1 MSETLLLCNIIFTI
15 SMITSQEKQ
24 NGISVIHV
32 KKEYTDEEMERRKNT
47 LITRKDIKLIITED
61 TDVYSENNKLLLKF
75 RRNKINKKCIGDF
88 YTNVIGFAKKSYS
101 TNRGSVSASNTKNVL
116 ENPKVFSNVIGFMD
130 NFSPKQKYLLKQ
142 RGKTVK
148 YNVRECRFN
157 SEYPDKYARLLCFI
171 QEIDKFYKML
181 VPYCYKKQYD
191 KANDTFFRI
200 PKTSFTTITTNV
212 NFQTS
217 IHKDRGDDSEGFGNL
232 SVIEHGS
239 YDGAET
245 CFPQYGI
252 GVDVRTGDIL
262 FMDVHEWHANLPLVK
277 KTEDVIRL
285 SVVCYL
291 RYNVWKNTRNVSKEQ
306 MMRHNATVK
315 NIKGHS
321 TGARKGR
328 ETKRRIK

>member
-1 MSETLLLCNIIFTI
+1 
-15 SMITSQEKQ
+15 MITHKEIKH
-24 NGISVIHV
+24 GINIIHV
-32 KKEYTDEEMERRKNT
+32 KKECTDEEMEVRKNT
-47 LITRKDIKLIITED
+47 LINPADINLIITED
-61 TDVYSENNKLLLKF
+61 TDVYAENNKLLLKF
-75 RRNKINKKCIGDF
+75 RKKKINKKCIDEF
-88 YTNVIGFAKKSYS
+88 YDNVIDFAKKSYS
-101 TNRGSVSASNTKNVL
+101 TNRGSVSASNKKNVL

-142 RGKTVK
+142 QGKTVK

-157 SEYPDKYARLLCFI
+157 SEFPDKYARLLCFI
-171 QEIDKFYKML
+171 QEIDKLYKRL
-181 VPYCYKKQYD
+181 VPDCYKKQYT
-191 KANDTFFRI
+191 KATQTFFRI

-217 IHKDRGDDSEGFGNL
+217 IHKDKGDDSDGFGNL
-232 SVIEHGS
+232 SVIEHGK
-239 YDGAET
+239 YAGAET

-277 KTEDVIRL
+277 KTDDAIRL

-306 MMRHNATVK
+306 MLRHNATVK
-315 NIKGHS
+315 NIKGHITS
-321 TGARKGR
+321 SRNGQGMRSRK
-328 ETKRRIK
+328 KSHYAVK